1 MERAS
6 RRITILGWDTDDED
20 ITYDLTGRFGQPI
33 HQIMEE
39 QDAQRAAAC
48 DAPRNS
54 SLMDV
59 EKSVGSEAKIPHA
72 VVSPGKRKRVRRK
85 DCEAFGPSPGK
96 QEKVDGR
103 DHDHEVKQV
112 AVLREL
118 KHL

>member
-6 RRITILGWDTDDED
+6 QRITILGWDTDDED

-48 DAPRNS
+48 DAPSNS

-59 EKSVGSEAKIPHA
+59 GKVCRVKSKKYPCSIVSRKKEKG
-72 VVSPGKRKRVRRK
+72 
-85 DCEAFGPSPGK
+85 
-96 QEKVDGR
+96 QEKGR
-103 DHDHEVKQV
+103 
-112 AVLREL
+112 
-118 KHL
+118 